1 MPRSLVIVLGDQLD
15 RRSAAFDAFDG
26 SRDRAGDA
34 PAGTHDAPRLI
45 RADAEHLGGAAVICL
60 ALALLALWATRN
72 RGRARRRLF
81 CNTLGFLA
89 VVTAG
94 LTTGTIVWTANAWL
108 TVGVSALWGR
118 LQ

>member
-1 MPRSLVIVLGDQLD
+1 MTT
-15 RRSAAFDAFDG
+15 AH
-26 SRDRAGDA
+26 RAHPD
-34 PAGTHDAPRLI
+34 TKTYWLI
-45 RADAEHLGGAAVICL
+45 
-60 ALALLALWATRN
+60 AL
-72 RGRARRRLF
+72 
-81 CNTLGFLA
+81 FLA